1 MIEVTTRDQ
10 AGEIQSV
17 EFDTDAVEVTQS
29 GALIV
34 YTFQARDYIA
44 GFAAGQWL
52 TFQRLD
58 VANG

>member
-1 MIEVTTRDQ
+1 MIEVTTRNER
-10 AGEIQSV
+10 GEVSAVQ
-17 EFDTDAVEVTQS
+17 FDTDAVEVTQA

-58 VANG
+58 VSDG

>member
-1 MIEVTTRDQ
+1 MIEVTTRNQ
-10 AGEIQSV
+10 TGEIKGV
-17 EFDTDAVEVTQS
+17 KFDTDAVEVTQS

-58 VANG
+58 VADG

>member
-1 MIEVTTRDQ
+1 MIEVTTRNQ
-10 AGEIQSV
+10 TGEIKGV
-17 EFDTDAVEVTQS
+17 KFDTDAVEVTQS